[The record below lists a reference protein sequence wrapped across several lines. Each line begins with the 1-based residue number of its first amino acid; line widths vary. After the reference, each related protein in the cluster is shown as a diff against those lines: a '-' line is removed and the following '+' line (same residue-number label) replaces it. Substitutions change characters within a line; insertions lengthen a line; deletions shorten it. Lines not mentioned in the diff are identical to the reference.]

1 MEIEK
6 SHQKFLTPVA
16 DDEGNIIAET
26 PFEAV
31 LLRAKEG
38 NAVAMQIWAKMD
50 KENKIAKYQEDLL
63 NGRV

>member
-16 DDEGNIIAET
+16 DDEGNIIAKT